1 MIGAMNR
8 ESCSWVLGFDLFKI
22 ATAVSPLLLAG
33 PGNLVGAPV
42 NDNFTNRIQLTGDF
56 ISTAGDN
63 THATEEPNEPTEG
76 IRSIWWA
83 WIAPTSGTYTVTA
96 TAGNFAPC
104 LFVFTGS
111 ELPSLTLAGSARPDE
126 LTRRAQVVVEASAGI
141 SYSAAITTCQ
151 GVEGPVSVT
160 IIGGNPPAVSIV
172 TPTNGGMV
180 YATDNSTIKA
190 EATDM
195 DGSIVKVEFFA
206 NWQGALHHLGTITNT
221 PFEVTYNFSYS
232 FGDGGPQSA
241 RVYAQATDNTG
252 ITAISPVVQFGVT
265 YPPPVND
272 AFTNRLAIAGSFFA
286 VAANNLYATHESG
299 DPTPGRGSLWWTWT
313 APSSGLYSLS
323 AIALAAGSFV
333 PYVGVFSGSTLTGLV
348 PVGTNAGTLS
358 DTSYSA
364 RVTLDAVAGTS
375 YTIGVSAVAIR
386 AGELRLCISP
396 PNPPSTAEFEAIT
409 PGPSPPGFPDNA
421 VSLLL
426 RFRTGSGSRWR
437 IESSTNLATWQP
449 ASQQFLPN
457 CRLDFTISNAGMRLV
472 GQHDYEWYVLP
483 HLFFR
488 LGSAPPDPLG
498 PDEIAE

>member
-1 MIGAMNR
+1 MNR
-8 ESCSWVLGFDLFKI
+8 ESCSWVLGFDLFKL
-22 ATAVSPLLLAG
+22 ATAVSPLLLG
-33 PGNLVGAPV
+33 GLGNLVAAPV

-63 THATEEPNEPTEG
+63 TDATEEPNESNEG

-96 TAGNFAPC
+96 TGRNFTPC
-104 LFVFTGS
+104 LSVYTGS
-111 ELPSLTLAGSARPDE
+111 ELPSLTLVGTGEPVH
-126 LTRRAQVVVEASAGI
+126 LTRSAQVVVEASAGI
-141 SYSAAITTCQ
+141 SYSVAITTCEGGQ
-151 GVEGPVSVT
+151 GPVSLS

-172 TPTNGGMV
+172 TPTNGATI

-190 EATDM
+190 EGTDV
-195 DGSIVKVEFFA
+195 DGSIVKVQFFA
-206 NWQGALHHLGTITNT
+206 NWRGAIHDLGTITNA

-241 RVYAQATDNTG
+241 RVYAQATDSTG

-313 APSSGLYSLS
+313 APSSGLYSLTAVS
-323 AIALAAGSFV
+323 LAGRFV

-375 YTIGVSAVAIR
+375 YTIGVSAVAIF

-409 PGPSPPGFPDNA
+409 AGPRPPGFPDDA
-421 VSLLL
+421 VSLHLQ
-426 RFRTGSGSRWR
+426 FRTGSGSRWR

-457 CRLDFTISNAGMRLV
+457 CRLDFTIPNAGMRLV

-488 LGSAPPDPLG
+488 LRSVPPDLPG
-498 PDEIAE
+498 PAKIAE